1 MSLSLVCV
9 CVGVCVCV
17 CVCVG
22 VCMRVYT
29 FQLILVYSDY
39 YCIHFKEKSA
49 VHFFLQMN
57 GKSLQISMCNLTL
70 SPLAFTCKKLYL
82 IGLLILP
89 IDSC

>member
-1 MSLSLVCV
+1 MVLYKGYILYVSLSC
-9 CVGVCVCV
+9 VCVCV

-49 VHFFLQMN
+49 VQFFLQMN

-70 SPLAFTCKKLYL
+70 SH
-82 IGLLILP
+82 
-89 IDSC
+89 